1 MTVNSKTDRAI
12 SWEYTTVLSAGH
24 EDQLRA
30 MPNFKHF
37 PPSTVPLVLGGATA
51 GNLEHH

>member
-24 EDQLRA
+24 EDQLRG
-30 MPNFKHF
+30 MRNFEHF
-37 PPSTVPLVLGGATA
+37 PRTVALGLGGASA
-51 GNLEHH
+51 GNLEHR